1 MSTMTL
7 ASLVAELK
15 ATLHDSAAVFKA
27 ADDAD
32 FVRFLQRALPDM
44 QHKRPLTKLGRLD
57 LEADVASFTVL
68 ETDFAALKTDLWRNP
83 ARLPKPWEPNY
94 PGALPRIDAA
104 REEVGV
110 STWDTYYNE
119 VRQGRWRIHFD
130 PPPSP
135 ALLAC
140 LGRQFQF
147 WYFARHE
154 IGEHE
159 SGTSIA
165 PTDRGLLLMRAQVEA
180 LKELTLRNLTK
191 PVQLRDGLSGT
202 PRNSTPAALH
212 TELLRLFWETR

>member
-44 QHKRPLTKLGRLD
+44 QFKRPVTRQ
-57 LEADVASFTVL
+57 ATVL
-68 ETDFAALKTDLWRNP
+68 LVPGVARYAMPVADFAAMKTHQWGEP
-83 ARLPKPWEPNY
+83 SKTPKPWEESY
-94 PGALPRIDAA
+94 PGAVPRVCA
-104 REEVGV
+104 
-110 STWDTYYNE
+110 SWDGSAHWVE
-119 VRQGRWRIHFD
+119 LD
-130 PPPSP
+130 PPPT
-135 ALLAC
+135 AKQIGVF
-140 LGRQFQF
+140 GRELPF
-147 WYFARHE
+147 WYFALHTL
-154 IGEHE
+154 
-159 SGTSIA
+159 GTTPETTSVN
-165 PTDRGLLLMRAQVEA
+165 PQDRGLLLMRAQVEA